1 MATLSQG
8 ATPMPRSLFSGRNSL
23 LDRYFYLAMS
33 FLVAAIV
40 VWGFSHSVDAALF
53 HAAVPRPFLL
63 WIHGAAFSAW
73 VVFYILQSLLVRT
86 RNVRIHRTLGWFG
99 AALGAAMILLGFTIA
114 VIMGHFDIYTLHAPM
129 TDIEAFLAIPFYD
142 MLAFGTLLG
151 LAIYWRRKPELHR
164 RLLFLA
170 TCCLLDAAFG
180 RILYLFNNHIFF
192 VFVDAV
198 IALGILRDLLVNR
211 TIHPVYRY
219 AFPVLVAAQAVT
231 TYLWVDPPHWW
242 LTITHAILA

>member
-8 ATPMPRSLFSGRNSL
+8 ATPLPRLLSGRNSL
-23 LDRYFYLAMS
+23 LDRYFYFAMS
-33 FLVAAIV
+33 LLIAGIV
-40 VWGFSHSVDAALF
+40 VWGFSHTVDAALF
-53 HAAVPRPFLL
+53 HAAVPRPLLL
-63 WIHGAAFSAW
+63 WVHGAAFSAW

-99 AALGAAMILLGFTIA
+99 TALGAGMVILGIVIA
-114 VIMGHFDIYTLHAPM
+114 IIMGHFDIYTLHQPM
-129 TDIEAFLAIPFYD
+129 VAIETFLAIPFYD

-170 TCCLLDAAFG
+170 TCSLLDAAFG
-180 RILYLFNNHIFF
+180 RIDFIFNNHIFF
-192 VFVDAV
+192 IFVDSV
-198 IALGILRDLLVNR
+198 IALGVFRDLLVNR

-219 AFPVLVAAQAVT
+219 ALPILVVAQTAT
-231 TYLWVDPPHWW
+231 TYLWVYQPQWW
-242 LTITHAILA
+242 VSITHALLA